1 MNRFFSSM
9 LKLAAVCALS
19 VSILSQAYALEVR
32 GQIAYNYEGGI
43 FSDSPTDDDKSEAL
57 RQAKMMALK
66 RYFSSL
72 GPAQQRLLRKLQPQ
86 IEENPDAYLT
96 GYTIVA
102 QDVDKSM
109 KVLNLVIRAEINQQ
123 MINSELKIDT
133 ASNQTATGEGSAFS
147 ALFVARRITSSKVYD
162 AKQTQIGR
170 QSAQQSFS
178 ADASSESV
186 SKTTVSQSGGNTVY
200 KASKN
205 TYGKL
210 ASTEFDATF
219 NDVLTSN
226 GFETI
231 DYADVASECGG
242 PAVSSLQNAFMK
254 SDSLPQSLRN
264 KAIRAAKK
272 CGIKYFAAGYMKVTA
287 PQPDPVS
294 GNRKVAVSVSG
305 MVWDISKKL
314 PRKVGSVGAVQAFGL
329 GPDDDTARR
338 VALDLAA
345 QKAAD
350 TIASQLG
357 IKNIY

>member
-1 MNRFFSSM
+1 MNNFVLVFF
-9 LKLAAVCALS
+9 KLSTICALS
-19 VSILSQAYALEVR
+19 FSLLSQAQALEVR
-32 GQIAYNYEGGI
+32 GQVAYNYEGGF
-43 FSDSPTDDDKSEAL
+43 FSNSPTDDDKSQAL
-57 RQAKMMALK
+57 HAAKMMALK
-66 RYFSSL
+66 RYFASL
-72 GPAQQRLLRKLQPQ
+72 GPAQQKLLKKLQSQ

-102 QDVDKSM
+102 QDVDESM

-123 MINSELKIDT
+123 MINSELKMNT
-133 ASNQTATGEGSAFS
+133 ASNQIATGEGSAFS

-162 AKQTQIGR
+162 AKETKIGR
-170 QSAQQSFS
+170 QSEQQSFTAGS
-178 ADASSESV
+178 TTESV

-219 NDVLTSN
+219 NDVLTSS

-254 SDSLPQSLRN
+254 SDSLPQNLRN
-264 KAIRAAKK
+264 QAIRAAKK
-272 CGIKYFAAGYMKVTA
+272 CGIKYFAAGYMNVTA

-294 GNRKVAVSVSG
+294 GNRRVAVSVSG

-357 IKNIY
+357 VKNIY